1 MDPGLMILLPGRG
14 GQGRPGHGA
23 LHQAGIHRME
33 LPFKIVSTDFDGT
46 VHTDAQQPPIPVVF
60 QEKISQLQDQGVKW
74 VVNTGRDFGS
84 LMGALDSA
92 RLVITPD
99 YLVVVE
105 REIHVRE
112 RHGFNACLDWNA
124 HCRDEQAALFSRIE
138 PRLADIIDW
147 IHDHF
152 TATVYAD
159 DYSPFC
165 LAAATN
171 DDADAILRHV
181 ADTFRHLPELTIVR
195 NDIYARFSHVAYNK
209 GTAMSEV
216 ARLNG
221 IPRDLVL
228 AAGDHFNDLP
238 MLSLEH
244 ARFLVAPSNAIP
256 EVKALVQRQGGFISR
271 DPGGYGVVQGLD
283 FYLNHLGPKT

>member
-1 MDPGLMILLPGRG
+1 MD
-14 GQGRPGHGA
+14 
-23 LHQAGIHRME
+23 
-33 LPFKIVSTDFDGT
+33 LPFKIISTDFDGT
-46 VHTDAQQPPIPVVF
+46 VHTDAQRPPVPVVF
-60 QEKISQLQDQGVKW
+60 QQRISQLQDQGVKW
-74 VVNTGRDFGS
+74 VVNTGRDFDS

-92 RLVITPD
+92 RLTITPD

-105 REIHVRE
+105 REIHVRG
-112 RHGFNACLDWNA
+112 RQGFSASLDWNTR
-124 HCRDEQAALFSRIE
+124 CRDEQATLFARIE
-138 PRLADIIDW
+138 PRLAEVIDW
-147 IHDHF
+147 IHAHF

-165 LAAATN
+165 LAATTN
-171 DDADAILRHV
+171 ADADAILDHV
-181 ADTFRHLPELTIVR
+181 GAAFRHLPELTIVR
-195 NDIYARFSHVAYNK
+195 NDVYARFSHVAYNK

-216 ARLNG
+216 ARMNHV
-221 IPRDLVL
+221 PRDLVL

-256 EVKALVQRQGGFISR
+256 EVKSLVERQGGFISR

-283 FYLNHLGPKT
+283 FFLNQLNVRS